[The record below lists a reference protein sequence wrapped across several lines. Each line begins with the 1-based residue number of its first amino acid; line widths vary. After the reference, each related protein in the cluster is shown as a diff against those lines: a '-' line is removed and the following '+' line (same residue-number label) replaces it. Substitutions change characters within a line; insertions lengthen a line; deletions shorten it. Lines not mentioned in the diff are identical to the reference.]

1 MLSSTCGKAKNL
13 QPVQARRKPRAIGRT
28 TCAKPVPWIYECF
41 VTGGAC
47 QSVVRFGKPIPCGC
61 ILMQCCFRNGRIG
74 TVFHNENSSHVGL
87 MKAAPFVSFPQAVA
101 LAATFFDERRRLL
114 EQVSDDQ
121 FQDAHN
127 ILQRVEA
134 QRLCHFLDKRSE

>member
-1 MLSSTCGKAKNL
+1 
-13 QPVQARRKPRAIGRT
+13 
-28 TCAKPVPWIYECF
+28 
-41 VTGGAC
+41 
-47 QSVVRFGKPIPCGC
+47 
-61 ILMQCCFRNGRIG
+61 
-74 TVFHNENSSHVGL
+74 VGL
-87 MKAAPFVSFPQAVA
+87 VKAAPFVSFPQVAA

>member
-1 MLSSTCGKAKNL
+1 
-13 QPVQARRKPRAIGRT
+13 
-28 TCAKPVPWIYECF
+28 
-41 VTGGAC
+41 
-47 QSVVRFGKPIPCGC
+47 
-61 ILMQCCFRNGRIG
+61 
-74 TVFHNENSSHVGL
+74 

-121 FQDAHN
+121 FQDAHS

-134 QRLCHFLDKRSE
+134 QRLCHFLDKRSEQQSPHRSQRLGVSLQIRTGREAMRQ